1 MPIVSLFRVLVMPLM
16 PLVPVLIVLARQE
29 RGRKRP
35 RTQAWRAQPTETE
48 DGGRTS
54 KERRGVHPY
63 PPTPTP
69 AAGLGPGLTLEFD
82 SALRFRVVPLRRLS
96 VGVEIWLGRD
106 KAALRVLRSVSR
118 HNQGWALPTKK
129 VGPRLASSAFGAP
142 NPKTRVTA
150 CVLCRSLCSC
160 LTESVLGCGEG
171 FGRGVG
177 IGFGKNEAGGQSFA
191 GCLAPKSSFC
201 ARNPKFSG
209 AWFRST
215 DPWVMSP
222 TR

>member
-1 MPIVSLFRVLVMPLM
+1 MPLM

-69 AAGLGPGLTLEFD
+69 AAGLGPRLTLELD
-82 SALRFRVVPLRRLS
+82 SALRFRIVPLRRLS

-106 KAALRVLRSVSR
+106 KAAPKSFAECVPPQSR
-118 HNQGWALPTKK
+118 L
-129 VGPRLASSAFGAP
+129 GAP
-142 NPKTRVTA
+142 NQESRATA
-150 CVLCRSLCSC
+150 CVERIRCPQPKNSGHGLRRSLCSC
-160 LTESVLGCGEG
+160 LTGSVLGCGEG

-201 ARNPKFSG
+201 APNPNLAERG
-209 AWFRST
+209 L
-215 DPWVMSP
+215 DPR
-222 TR
+222 TFGL